1 MGSKGTSRHR
11 KRLSATITYPI
22 KRKHGIFTIRPHPSR
37 TKSELAI
44 PLGIALREMLGYAKT
59 LSEVK
64 KILTKDY
71 IKVDGIIRSSY
82 KFALGPMDILEI
94 TKTDELYRITP
105 YRGKRRLYLNPISKT
120 ESNLKLLQISKKSIV
135 KGKLIQLVFH
145 DGRNLL
151 LNPENDY
158 KISINELS
166 PKDTVLFNLETKEIE
181 AHFPFAENSIGL
193 IIGGH
198 NLGLYGKIHEIE
210 SQIGRK
216 IRTVMLETDEG
227 EIKTTDNHIF
237 IIGKEKAV
245 IEIPRISKEDD
256 QNES

>member
-11 KRLSATITYPI
+11 KRLSAAITYPI
-22 KRKHGIFTIRPHPSR
+22 ERKHGTFTISPHPSR
-37 TKSELAI
+37 TKSEIAI

-94 TKTDELYRITP
+94 TKTGELYRITP
-105 YRGKRRLYLNPISKT
+105 YRGKRRLYLNPISKA
-120 ESNLKLLQISKKSIV
+120 ESNLKLLQIHKKTIV
-135 KGKLIQLVFH
+135 KGNLIQLVFH

-151 LNPENDY
+151 LNPENDN
-158 KISINELS
+158 KIPINDLS
-166 PKDTVLFNLETKEIE
+166 PKDSVLFNLETKEIE
-181 AHFPFAENSIGL
+181 AHFPFAENNIGL

-210 SQIGRK
+210 TQIGRK
-216 IRTVMLETDEG
+216 VRTVMLETDEG

-245 IEIPRISKEDD
+245 IEIPQIVEKDD
-256 QNES
+256 QNEP

>member
-11 KRLSATITYPI
+11 KRLSASITYPI
-22 KRKHGIFTIRPHPSR
+22 ERKQGTFTIRPHPSR
-37 TKSELAI
+37 SKSEMTI

-71 IKVDGIIRSSY
+71 IKVDGIVRSSY

-94 TKTDELYRITP
+94 TKTGELYRITP
-105 YRGKRRLYLNPISKT
+105 YRGKRRLCLNPISK
-120 ESNLKLLQISKKSIV
+120 EEANSKLLHIYKKSLV
-135 KGKLIQLVFH
+135 KGNLTQLVFH

-151 LNPENDY
+151 LNPENTY
-158 KISINELS
+158 KIPITDLS
-166 PKDTVLFNLETKEIE
+166 PKDSVLFNLETKEIE
-181 AHFPFAENSIGL
+181 AHFPFAENNIGL

-210 SQIGRK
+210 TQIGRK
-216 IRTVMLETDEG
+216 IRTVTLETDEG

-245 IEIPRISKEDD
+245 IEIPRITEEDD